1 MTMFGRKTRVLIL
14 DDRGPVLERL
24 QSRFDVFWPPE
35 IPVKTLAMYC
45 AWGNEAIEAIKE
57 IQPDILVLNHVFRK
71 DEGAARE
78 VTQWIDQKYPAPLI
92 VAVHS
97 DEPEDDVRRFFA
109 GAACVKFF
117 ICGERVRDFIE
128 YCLSKRTA
136 DGIYVDR

>member
-1 MTMFGRKTRVLIL
+1 MTSTSGSCRACRSGLACCSSSGRAAAGVTMFGRKTRVLIL

-97 DEPEDDVRRFFA
+97 D
-109 GAACVKFF
+109 
-117 ICGERVRDFIE
+117 
-128 YCLSKRTA
+128 
-136 DGIYVDR
+136 